1 MDFEREYEET
11 LKQQAPPPT
20 AVIPPYRGLSQGNT
34 ILNLNGKTVFHKME
48 TLNDMD
54 LGDMD
59 FNLFRDPNINITSD
73 NGTIDSGL
81 QS

>member
-1 MDFEREYEET
+1 M
-11 LKQQAPPPT
+11 K
-20 AVIPPYRGLSQGNT
+20 
-34 ILNLNGKTVFHKME
+34 VFHNME